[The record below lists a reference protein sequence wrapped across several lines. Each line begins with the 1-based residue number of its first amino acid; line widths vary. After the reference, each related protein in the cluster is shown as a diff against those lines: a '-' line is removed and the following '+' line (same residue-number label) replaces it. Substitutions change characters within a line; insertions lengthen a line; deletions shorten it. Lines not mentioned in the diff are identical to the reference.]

1 MVEEMLL
8 SLYLSGLS
16 DLFAGV
22 GALGYDL
29 VSLFKTISDVKYKL
43 VRFFYPMEWSRIY
56 RPRFLHFFCSYRLKS
71 GPVFQMLVLPTHP
84 LGGSVMFSF
93 SKSSWMD

>member
-8 SLYLSGLS
+8 SLYLSGWS
-16 DLFAGV
+16 DLLSGV

-29 VSLFKTISDVKYKL
+29 VSNLKQFQIVKYKL
-43 VRFFYPMEWSRIY
+43 QRLFYPMEIK
-56 RPRFLHFFCSYRLKS
+56 RFLHFFCSYRLKS